1 MLRTAQDGSARREAA
16 EALTRRGPDTGRGG
30 GDGKARVVS
39 EPPWKGF

>member
-16 EALTRRGPDTGRGG
+16 EALTRGPDSGRGG
-30 GDGKARVVS
+30 GDRKARVVS